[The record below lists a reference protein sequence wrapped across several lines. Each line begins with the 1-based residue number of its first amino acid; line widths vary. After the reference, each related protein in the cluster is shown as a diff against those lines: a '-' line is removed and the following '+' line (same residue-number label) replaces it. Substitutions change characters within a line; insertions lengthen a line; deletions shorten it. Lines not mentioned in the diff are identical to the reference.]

1 MSQPG
6 MNHDGAPRL
15 GIGIIGCGK
24 VGGSIG
30 AAWREAGHAIIGVSA
45 SSAQSLE
52 RAEQMLPG
60 VPVLPPDE
68 IAERAELLLLAVP
81 DDEIESLVRGLAT
94 VSRIH
99 AGQIL
104 VHCSG
109 RYGTDVLEAGTSLG
123 ALPIALHPSLSF
135 TGTAV
140 DLVRLRQSTIA
151 VTAPA
156 PIRPVGQALVV
167 EMGAEPIDVAEA
179 DRPLYHAAI
188 THASN
193 HTITIISEAMEML
206 AEAGVSDPSR
216 VLTALV
222 DASVT
227 NTLQNGPRALT
238 GPVSRGDVGTVSAH
252 LAALSEFSLS
262 VSSPATRSS
271 YIALA
276 RSTTAKA
283 LSLGRITD
291 RQAQEILSR
300 LD

>member
-1 MSQPG
+1 MSHPG
-6 MNHDGAPRL
+6 LSQDEAPRL

-24 VGGSIG
+24 VGATIG

-45 SSAQSLE
+45 TSAQSLQ
-52 RAEQMLPG
+52 RAEEMLPG
-60 VPVLPPDE
+60 VPVLAPDDV
-68 IAERAELLLLAVP
+68 ADRAELLLLAVP
-81 DDEIESLVRGLAT
+81 DDEIESFVKGLAR

-99 AGQIL
+99 SGQIL

-109 RYGTDVLEAGTSLG
+109 RYGTDVLEAGISLG

-135 TGTAV
+135 TGTSV
-140 DLVRLRQSTIA
+140 DLPRLRQSTVA

-167 EMGAEPIDVAEA
+167 ELGAEPIDVAEA

-193 HTITIISEAMEML
+193 HSITILSEAMEML
-206 AEAGVSDPSR
+206 AEAGVSEPSR
-216 VLTALV
+216 VLSALV

-227 NTLQNGPRALT
+227 NTLQNGPKALT
-238 GPVSRGDVGTVSAH
+238 GPISRGDVGTVSAH
-252 LAALSEFSLS
+252 LAALSEFSLN
-262 VSSPATRSS
+262 VSSPAARNS

-283 LSLGRITD
+283 LSLGRITQS
-291 RQAQEILSR
+291 QAQEILSR

>member
-1 MSQPG
+1 MSHPG
-6 MNHDGAPRL
+6 LSQDEAPRL

-24 VGGSIG
+24 VGATIG

-45 SSAQSLE
+45 TSAQSLQ
-52 RAEQMLPG
+52 RAEEMLPG
-60 VPVLPPDE
+60 VPVLAPDDV
-68 IAERAELLLLAVP
+68 ADRAELLLLAVP
-81 DDEIESLVRGLAT
+81 DDEIESFVKGLAKA
-94 VSRIH
+94 SRIH
-99 AGQIL
+99 SGQIL

-109 RYGTDVLEAGTSLG
+109 RYGTDVLEAGISLG

-135 TGTAV
+135 TGTSV
-140 DLVRLRQSTIA
+140 DLPRLRQSTVA

-167 EMGAEPIDVAEA
+167 ELGAEPIDVAEA

-193 HTITIISEAMEML
+193 HSITILSEAMEML
-206 AEAGVSDPSR
+206 AEAGVSEPSR
-216 VLTALV
+216 VLSALV

-227 NTLQNGPRALT
+227 NTLQNGPKALT
-238 GPVSRGDVGTVSAH
+238 GPISRGDVGTVSAH
-252 LAALSEFSLS
+252 LAALSEFSLN
-262 VSSPATRSS
+262 VSSPAARNS

-283 LSLGRITD
+283 LSLGRITQS
-291 RQAQEILSR
+291 QAQEILSR